1 VSGVRY
7 NERVFVAGPTESG
20 KSELI
25 NVLFSQFACQRLL
38 FDTKGHEWA
47 IEGVEPTTDPA
58 AIDWNQPIVH
68 YTTMSTDLGEV
79 EAVFEQCCGRR
90 DLVVCVHELGDLC
103 GFSTNRTPEAV
114 NRYLTQGGAN
124 GRGFLG
130 ASQLPVDMPKQARA
144 QVQHIFTMVPAIA
157 EDHLKVVCAMVE
169 GISPQEMRAELEAAQ
184 REGGDHSFIHWP
196 KGALQEPTAYPPM
209 PAWMLEQSVVKRRLA
224 HARER
229 TRREG

>member
-1 VSGVRY
+1 MSGVRY

-25 NVLFSQFACQRLL
+25 NVIFSGFRCQRLL
-38 FDTKGHEWA
+38 FDTKGEEWA
-47 IEGVEPTTDPA
+47 IEGVEPTYDPA
-58 AIDWNQPIVH
+58 AIDWGQPIIH
-68 YTTMSTDLGEV
+68 YCTTRTDLGEV
-79 EAVFEQCCGRR
+79 EDVFAQACERR
-90 DLVVCVHELGDLC
+90 HLVVCVHELGDLC

-157 EDHLKVVCAMVE
+157 EEHLKVVCGMVE
-169 GISPQEMRAELEAAQ
+169 GISTAEMRAELEAAQ
-184 REGGDHSFIHWP
+184 REHGDHSFIHWP
-196 KGALQEPTAYPPM
+196 KGALQEPTAYPPL
-209 PAWMLEQSVVKRRLA
+209 PAWMLEQSIVNRRLA

-229 TRREG
+229 SR